1 MYNENE
7 GAGVMQTGEIENKGV
22 SSLDELQNYE
32 VLRTELTSSLFKPK
46 VIISYETISFNKACV
61 KLLPDTLFVN
71 VLIDREKQRIIVLP
85 VHKYAKDA
93 LRWCNVKKGDVVK
106 RVCTAKKFGE
116 KLYDMMSWIKENKY
130 RILAYYQEIEGVK
143 LLVFNLKEHEMII
156 PDFITTKTGK
166 LIKRGRVY
174 LSDVPNGEFG
184 MSLSEHSV
192 VNEVELNAHYTLSDK
207 DKEVTISDVNIIG
220 KSPTEEE
227 IIMSQYRNEKPQEV
241 FAGVQN

>member
-1 MYNENE
+1 MFNENE
-7 GAGVMQTGEIENKGV
+7 AVEITQTTEAEIKGI

-71 VLIDREKQRIIVLP
+71 VLIDRVKQRIIVLP
-85 VHKYAKDA
+85 VHQYAKDA

-106 RVCTAKKFGE
+106 RVCTARKFGE

-166 LIKRGRVY
+166 IIKRGKVY
-174 LSDVPNGEFG
+174 LSDVSDGEFG
-184 MSLSEHSV
+184 MPLSEHSV
-192 VNEVELNAHYTLSDK
+192 VNDVELNAHYTLSDK
-207 DKEVTISDVNIIG
+207 DKEVTISDVNVVG
-220 KSPTEEE
+220 KVPTEEE